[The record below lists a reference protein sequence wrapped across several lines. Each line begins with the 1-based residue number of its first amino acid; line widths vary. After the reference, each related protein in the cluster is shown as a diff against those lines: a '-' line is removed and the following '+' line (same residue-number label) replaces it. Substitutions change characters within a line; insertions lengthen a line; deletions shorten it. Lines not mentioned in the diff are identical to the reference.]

1 MTQGVKMGIIVEQE
15 VCALKYVELLNEY
28 KALLQTDVQ
37 LRTQL
42 QAIPKGYVTTKR
54 IAGKEYY
61 YLQYSAQGKKK
72 SEYLREENVESVRN
86 AIAQR
91 ESLKAHIE
99 EIRKDQLRLESA
111 ARILDVGLYRTFLFL
126 KQCAE
131 MDALPIEK
139 RQEALLFSD
148 AMTALEGLYAKPET
162 DKSLKLW
169 VEGKESYTDI
179 YMNALVRY
187 RVVEGM

>member
-1 MTQGVKMGIIVEQE
+1 MR
-15 VCALKYVELLNEY
+15 YFELLNEY
-28 KALLQTDVQ
+28 RDLLHADVQ

-54 IAGKEYY
+54 IAGKDYY

-72 SEYLREENVESVRN
+72 SEYLREEDAASIRY

-91 ESLKAHIE
+91 EPLKMQLE
-99 EIRKDQLRLESA
+99 ELRKDQLRLESA
-111 ARILDVGLYRTFLFL
+111 ARILDAGLYRTFLFL

-131 MDALPIEK
+131 MDALPVVK

-148 AMTALEGLYAKPET
+148 AMTALEGLCAKPET
-162 DKSLKLW
+162 DKSLRLW
-169 VEGKESYTDI
+169 ARGEGSYTDI
-179 YMNALVRY
+179 YMKALVHY
-187 RVVEGM
+187 QVVEGM

>member
-1 MTQGVKMGIIVEQE
+1 MR
-15 VCALKYVELLNEY
+15 YFELLNEY
-28 KALLQTDVQ
+28 RDLLHADVQ

-54 IAGKEYY
+54 IAGKDYY

-72 SEYLREENVESVRN
+72 SEYLREEDAASIRY

-91 ESLKAHIE
+91 EPLKMQLE
-99 EIRKDQLRLESA
+99 ELRKDQLRLESA
-111 ARILDVGLYRTFLFL
+111 ARILDAGLYRALLFL

-131 MDALPIEK
+131 MDALPVAK

-148 AMTALEGLYAKPET
+148 AMTALEGLSAKPET
-162 DKSLKLW
+162 DRNLQLW
-169 VEGKESYTDI
+169 ARGEGSYTDI
-179 YMNALVRY
+179 YMKALVHY
-187 RVVEGM
+187 QVVEGM

>member
-1 MTQGVKMGIIVEQE
+1 MR
-15 VCALKYVELLNEY
+15 YVELLNEY
-28 KALLQTDVQ
+28 KNLLHTDVQ

-42 QAIPKGYVTTKR
+42 QAIPKGYVTTKK
-54 IAGKEYY
+54 IAGKDYH

-72 SEYLREENVESVRN
+72 SEYLREEDVGSVRY

-91 ESLKAHIE
+91 EPLKAQME
-99 EIRKDQLRLESA
+99 EVRKDQLRLESA
-111 ARILDVGLYRTFLFL
+111 ARILDMRLYRTFLFL

-131 MDALPIEK
+131 MDALPIAK

-148 AMTALEGLYAKPET
+148 AMTALEGLCAKPET
-162 DKSLKLW
+162 NKSLQLW
-169 VEGKESYTDI
+169 ARGEGSYTDI
-179 YMNALVRY
+179 YMKALIQY